1 MIRELEAGDI
11 SLSYE
16 GRSFGNIKPGMA
28 ITGQERAMGLLRLG
42 LETDRAG
49 YNIFLSGDDGS
60 GRLNAVLE
68 EIRRIENR
76 TSGLKDA
83 AYAYSIDQERPRVLI
98 FPKGEAKSF
107 QNDLDKIRDGISAK

>member
-49 YNIFLSGDDGS
+49 YRDSKWAI
-60 GRLNAVLE
+60 A
-68 EIRRIENR
+68 EI
-76 TSGLKDA
+76 
-83 AYAYSIDQERPRVLI
+83 P
-98 FPKGEAKSF
+98 P
-107 QNDLDKIRDGISAK
+107 SAKPSMVFL